1 MNISL
6 LSFSQ
11 CLSFLEDILQQVEH
25 LLDDVSDEFS
35 QYRQIKNIFEQWKF
49 QYNESYTDAFIEIC
63 LPKVF
68 APLIRKEMID
78 WIPLEVRRRMKR
90 INLMGFLLFS
100 RHHLDRLKIIHGINN
115 YYSMEFKMDEM
126 KMKISHSFL

>member
-1 MNISL
+1 MDISF

-11 CLSFLEDILQQVEH
+11 YVSFLEDILQQVEH

-100 RHHLDRLKIIHGINN
+100 LDIISI
-115 YYSMEFKMDEM
+115 D
-126 KMKISHSFL
+126 